1 MQQKKQSILSIISI
15 LLILYQSPSLA
26 SIKDNNR
33 KSYGLQI
40 GDPIAFTVRLP
51 VSEINFIDI
60 DAGIW
65 AWHLYHDVEFNTA
78 FLAFDYARM
87 LTKGSSRLTFFAGAG
102 VNVFFSDNPKDAED
116 YKVCMGLRFIFGA
129 DLMISKRLSI
139 GFEMAPFIQLLRPY
153 VHQPYGIDQNGGIVI
168 RFR

>member
-1 MQQKKQSILSIISI
+1 MKKQSILCLLPI
-15 LLILYQSPSLA
+15 LLVLSAVPSHG
-26 SIKDNNR
+26 SVKENNR
-33 KSYGLQI
+33 RSYGLQM
-40 GDPIAFTVRLP
+40 GDPIALTMRIP

-65 AWHLYHDVEFNTA
+65 AWHLYEDVEFNTV

-87 LTKGSSRLTFFAGAG
+87 LTKRSSRLTFFAGAG

-116 YKVCMGLRFIFGA
+116 YKACMGLRFLFGA
-129 DLMISKRLSI
+129 DLMISERLSI
-139 GFEMAPFIQLLRPY
+139 GFELAPFIQLLRPY